1 MSKFDIKGGGEI
13 FTEAQELAI
22 KNIMSRSLPEEQK
35 KCDAFRIFHKEENV
49 EKLFDGFNRIDNL
62 ISALKEHK
70 ISHTRAEIE
79 IKEIQKKY
87 VTKEEHN
94 KSKKWRSLLS
104 FLGGIVGGYGG
115 SHIPKG

>member
-22 KNIMSRSLPEEQK
+22 KSIMQRSLPEEQK
-35 KCDAFRIFHKEENV
+35 KCDAFRIFHKEENI

-62 ISALKEHK
+62 ISELKEHK
-70 ISHTRAEIE
+70 ISHEKVAIAF
-79 IKEIQKKY
+79 KETQNKY

-104 FLGGIVGGYGG
+104 FLGGIAGGYGG
-115 SHIPKG
+115 SHIPK